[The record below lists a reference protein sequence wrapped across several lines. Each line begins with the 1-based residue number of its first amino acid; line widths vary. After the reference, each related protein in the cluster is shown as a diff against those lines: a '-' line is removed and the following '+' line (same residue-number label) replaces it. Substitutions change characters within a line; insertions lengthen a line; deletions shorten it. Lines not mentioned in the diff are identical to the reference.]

1 MLSLKPLLFAFFV
14 LCLFPAAMGQMK
26 QNQGKVS
33 PRNFSETVD
42 FELWQDHIYLDVIVN
57 GVKGT
62 FMFDNGFSV
71 TGLDSAFAEK
81 CGLNIRSIDKQKV
94 RDANN
99 VSQEVP
105 FSVADN
111 IKIGAVE
118 FKKTTITVVNSK
130 NLVTCKK
137 VDGFIGNSVINKANW
152 YIDFDHNKIQVSS
165 KPIPVVGIQT
175 PYINSKSNRHFIAF
189 NFGGQS
195 FFTHIDLGSGSEL
208 EVNQAEF
215 LSGFHAFS
223 GEQHLG
229 VSSMGLFGLGSI
241 DTFYI
246 LKHSYPFRAENS
258 RFSISPVIEFQKNI
272 EQPRLGMGYLQQ
284 FNLVINASLKQ
295 YIFQTRT
302 HLPPPLPDLD
312 YGIVF
317 FPINGVYKIL
327 QLISNPNV
335 VKYRFSLLEEI
346 EALDG
351 QPMSQFMDW
360 CLLRTYIRGKIKEKA
375 NITLKIKGR
384 PDPCVLEPLPN
395 INLPFGK

>member
-1 MLSLKPLLFAFFV
+1 MLTLRHMLLPLFMLCV
-14 LCLFPAAMGQMK
+14 LSDAIGQMNK
-26 QNQGKVS
+26 NQGKVS
-33 PRNFSETVD
+33 PHNFSETVD
-42 FELWQDHIYLDVIVN
+42 FELWQDHIYFDVEVN

-94 RDANN
+94 SDANN

-105 FSVADN
+105 FSVADI
-111 IKIGAVE
+111 IKIGTVE

-165 KPIPVVGIQT
+165 KPIAVEGIQT

-189 NFGGQS
+189 DFGGQS
-195 FFTHIDLGSGSEL
+195 FYTHIDLGSGSEL

-215 LSGFHAFS
+215 LSAFRAFS

-241 DTFYI
+241 DTFYV
-246 LKHSYPFRAENS
+246 LKHSYLFRTGNS
-258 RFSISPVIEFQKNI
+258 RFSIAPVIEFQKSI
-272 EQPRLGMGYLQQ
+272 EQPRLGLGYLQQ
-284 FNLVINASLKQ
+284 YNLVINTSLKQ
-295 YIFQTRT
+295 YIFQNRS

-335 VKYRFSLLEEI
+335 AKYRFSLLEEI
-346 EALDG
+346 ESLDG

-360 CLLRTYIRGKIKEKA
+360 CLLRTYVRSKIKEKA

-384 PDPCVLEPLPN
+384 KDPCILEPLPN
-395 INLPFGK
+395 INLLFGK